1 MKKQTVCVIGS
12 GWGSSSFIKNIDTE
26 KYDVVVVSPNCKFL
40 YTPLLPYS
48 IFNNIQLN
56 LPIKTLN
63 KKIKIVEAEVIDVD
77 LKEHKIILKNQNQTQ
92 NQNQHNTKIHYD
104 IVIFSHGASVNTFN
118 ISGVDKYCEVIKNN
132 DNIERIKKKLK
143 TIGPEANVVVI
154 GCGPT
159 GVETIGYLM
168 DNTKFN
174 LLAIDAV
181 SLPLS
186 MYPTQSIDYLL
197 DLWKTK
203 NVQFKLRS
211 PVMKVTENEIIT
223 QNEKIKYD
231 LALWCGGIKPNE
243 LTNKILQRLSINKV
257 PGIPVNDYLQ
267 IKNGNTFIPNTYAI
281 GDCSFGFGP
290 PVAQKAVQQGTY
302 LAHQLN
308 TNGHSSGNSKS
319 SSTPFIY
326 NYKGQVTYIG
336 DNKSVFNSP
345 YFVSNGNLACLLNK
359 CILIYNSISL
369 SQMREI
375 CRSYISNKK
384 N

>member
-1 MKKQTVCVIGS
+1 
-12 GWGSSSFIKNIDTE
+12 
-26 KYDVVVVSPNCKFL
+26 VV
-40 YTPLLPYS
+40 
-48 IFNNIQLN
+48 
-56 LPIKTLN
+56 
-63 KKIKIVEAEVIDVD
+63 DVD
-77 LKEHKIILKNQNQTQ
+77 LKEHKIILDDNNQVHEKN
-92 NQNQHNTKIHYD
+92 HIDYD

-118 ISGVDKYCEVIKNN
+118 ISGVDKYCEFIKNN
-132 DNIERIKKKLK
+132 DNIERIKNKLK

-174 LLAIDAV
+174 LLAIDAF

-211 PVMKVTENEIIT
+211 PVMKITENEIIT

-231 LALWCGGIKPNE
+231 LAFWCGGIKPNE

-257 PGIPVNDYLQ
+257 AGIPVNDYLQ

-290 PVAQKAVQQGTY
+290 PVAQKAVQQGIY
-302 LAHQLN
+302 LAQQLN
-308 TNGHSSGNSKS
+308 TNGDTSGKSKS
-319 SSTPFIY
+319 TSTPFVY
-326 NYKGQVTYIG
+326 NYKGQITYIG
-336 DNKSVFNSP
+336 DNKSVFYSYTVIVNES
-345 YFVSNGNLACLLNK
+345 
-359 CILIYNSISL
+359 CI
-369 SQMREI
+369 
-375 CRSYISNKK
+375 SYWYYRTRWILYGRIFIRKGL
-384 N
+384 